1 MTHLPANTLDLSK
14 MCAGFDEFF
23 EFFLAQGEEY
33 CELSRRPPEG
43 RWATL
48 YLRILVWAE
57 LGSFGMM
64 LGRSGLRA
72 VLPPASTMLPR

>member
-33 CELSRRPPEG
+33 CELSRRPPEE

-72 VLPPASTMLPR
+72 VLPPATTMLP